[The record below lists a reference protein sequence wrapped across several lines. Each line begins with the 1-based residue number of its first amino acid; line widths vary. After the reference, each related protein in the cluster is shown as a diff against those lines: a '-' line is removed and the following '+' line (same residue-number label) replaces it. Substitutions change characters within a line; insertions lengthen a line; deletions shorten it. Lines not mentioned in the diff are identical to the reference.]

1 MSDAMGVSA
10 AGVSREMKRALLVLL
25 VLVVAVGLNA
35 PSILEQ
41 QREKA
46 YRVHCVVR
54 DGSGV
59 LIDSPYCDHEKGERV
74 RP

>member
-10 AGVSREMKRALLVLL
+10 SMKRALLVLL
-25 VLVVAVGLNA
+25 VLVVAVGINA
-35 PSILEQ
+35 PSILER